1 MLENWMQPSLFNPD
15 NTPGLPGANDWAT
28 IPDEWTFTSWLGRDA
43 ARSALENHWDTW
55 ITEDDFRRMADYGLN
70 AVRIPVPHFAW
81 NLSTET
87 EPFVGD
93 QAQVP
98 YIERALNWS
107 SVYGMDVILDV
118 HTVPGSQSGQDN
130 SGRLGNVQFH
140 WNATNSARAVDALG
154 QMTAWAT
161 QDKFNG
167 VVKAIELLNEPYIEA
182 YKAGAIPWDYLTDYL
197 QAGYEA
203 VRKNE
208 YIQEGSHEVMGELK
222 PTPEPRKGSPAESSF
237 AAQS

>member
-1 MLENWMQPSLFNPD
+1 M
-15 NTPGLPGANDWAT
+15 PGAYDDAS
-28 IPDEWTFTSWLGRDA
+28 IRDEWTFTSWLGRDG
-43 ARSALENHWDTW
+43 ARSTLETHWDTW

-87 EPFVGD
+87 EPYVGD

-107 SVYGMDVILDV
+107 SVYGMDVILDI

-130 SGRLGNVQFH
+130 SGRLGDVQFH

-161 QDKFNG
+161 QDRFNG

-182 YKAGAIPWDYLTDYL
+182 YKAGTIPWDYLTEYL

-203 VRKNE
+203 VRQNE
-208 YIQEGSHEVMGELK
+208 YIQEGSHEVMGERV
-222 PTPEPRKGSPAESSF
+222 PRVESRGR
-237 AAQS
+237 